1 MEPKKKKKFKIN
13 GTVIF
18 NIIVA
23 ALSIYLIYNF
33 VVTED
38 GLIDLLKKPDNF
50 KWGWI
55 VVGLVVFDLN
65 MIIDAIVTQIYLTS
79 EYPGFRFVDSI
90 KVAFVGVFFGAVT
103 PSNTGGQPMQLYF
116 LSKKNVRIGFASACL
131 TQKFIVFQLVTTFFS
146 IFAVIVKFG
155 YFQTAFTNFWSSAFI
170 VLGFMSQIGVTVL
183 VLVICFAE
191 NITKK
196 LIRLIYRILVAL
208 PFVKDP
214 HTKIRKITREFRMFH
229 SSNRMLMK
237 NKKRMLKIVALVCLQ
252 FTCILSVP
260 FFIYIAFDMPAAARA
275 AGMPVG
281 NFFDFI
287 CIQSFVLF
295 TSNLVPLPGASGGA
309 ELAFSMYFHPYF
321 VLGGVNKIKP
331 AILLWRFIT
340 YYGSMLL
347 TAPFSYYTKGKK
359 KADAEKTEP
368 EHDDTDEYLEVNKHG
383 KSV

>member
-79 EYPGFRFVDSI
+79 EYPAFRFVDSI

-196 LIRLIYRILVAL
+196 LIRLIYRLLVAL

-237 NKKRMLKIVALVCLQ
+237 NKNVLTDALTGVLAY
-252 FTCILSVP
+252 TEMTVP
-260 FFIYIAFDMPAAARA
+260 SSIHTA
-275 AGMPVG
+275 
-281 NFFDFI
+281 
-287 CIQSFVLF
+287 
-295 TSNLVPLPGASGGA
+295 NLP
-309 ELAFSMYFHPYF
+309 
-321 VLGGVNKIKP
+321 K
-331 AILLWRFIT
+331 
-340 YYGSMLL
+340 
-347 TAPFSYYTKGKK
+347 
-359 KADAEKTEP
+359 
-368 EHDDTDEYLEVNKHG
+368 
-383 KSV
+383 